1 MSSERFLPAP
11 RTPTRRGSGRH
22 VRTLPSDLLEQ
33 SCRRVGIAA
42 LAAGAVWVIG
52 VVMNVLYHR
61 QAALRTMPLLSD
73 AWPWPAAPIAGVGAA
88 SSLAMAWLAGRL
100 HATPYRLLNV
110 GLLYEVFTAFL
121 IGLWNGASGQ
131 TAYPQGMSW
140 MVLVILVY
148 PAIAPSTPG
157 RTMLAAF
164 AAALMD
170 PVGYALAAAWGVP
183 IVGGAS
189 AVAWAT
195 VPNLIAASLAVIPAH
210 IITSLGREVSAAREL
225 GSYRVGELVA
235 SGGMGEVYRATHR
248 LLARPAA
255 IKLVRPDVLGARSPD
270 EGRVLVKR
278 FQREAAAAAALRS
291 PHTIELYDFGVGEDG
306 TFYLVMELLDG
317 LTLDQLVERFGPVPP
332 ERAVH
337 LLRQACESLAEAHDR
352 GLVHRDVK
360 PSNLYT
366 CRLARAVDFVKVLD
380 FGLVKSITERGQERT
395 KLTSP
400 ESLAGTPAFMAP
412 ELVLDQAAVDRRVD
426 IYALGCVAYWLL
438 SGRLVFE
445 ADNALAML
453 HKHLEQ
459 QPLPPSSAS
468 EVAIPPGLD
477 AVVLACLAKRP
488 EDRPA
493 DMDDLARRLAEVPIA
508 EPWTAER
515 AAQWWTA
522 HQPAIA
528 AGVTPD
534 GDGLFADAPG
544 SL

>member
-1 MSSERFLPAP
+1 MTSERFLPAE
-11 RTPTRRGSGRH
+11 RTPTQRASGRH
-22 VRTLPSDLLEQ
+22 VRTLPPDLLEQ

-42 LAAGAVWVIG
+42 LAGAAVWTVG

-61 QAALRTMPLLSD
+61 QAALRMMPLLSD
-73 AWPWPAAPIAGVGAA
+73 AWPWPAAPIAGIGVA

-100 HATPYRLLNV
+100 HGTPYRLLNA
-110 GLLYEVFTAFL
+110 GLVYEVFTAFL

-140 MVLVILVY
+140 MVLIILMY
-148 PAIAPSTPG
+148 PAIAPSTPS

-164 AAALMD
+164 SAALMD
-170 PVGYALAAAWGVP
+170 PLGYALAAAWGVP
-183 IVGGAS
+183 IAGGPA

-210 IITSLGREVSAAREL
+210 IITSLGRQVTAAREL

-235 SGGMGEVYRATHR
+235 SGGMGDVYRATHR

-255 IKLVRPDVLGARSPD
+255 IKLVRPDVLGARSAD

-291 PHTIELYDFGVGEDG
+291 PHTIELYDFGIGEDG

-332 ERAVH
+332 GRAVH
-337 LLRQACESLAEAHDR
+337 LLRQACESLAEAHER

-360 PSNLYT
+360 PSNLCT
-366 CRLARAVDFVKVLD
+366 CRLARTVDFVKVLD
-380 FGLVKSITERGQERT
+380 FGLVKSIADRGQQHS

-400 ESLAGTPAFMAP
+400 EALAGTPAFMAP

-426 IYALGCVAYWLL
+426 VYALGCVAYWLL

-445 ADNALAML
+445 ADNALAVL
-453 HKHLEQ
+453 YKHLEQ
-459 QPLPPSSAS
+459 EPLPLSRVT
-468 EVAIPPGLD
+468 ELAIPPALD

-488 EDRPA
+488 DDRPA
-493 DMDDLARRLAEVPIA
+493 DMDEVSRRLAEVPIG

-515 AAQWWTA
+515 AAQWWAA
-522 HQPAIA
+522 HQPVSPAGA
-528 AGVTPD
+528 APD
-534 GDGLFADAPG
+534 GDELLAGATG
-544 SL
+544 SS